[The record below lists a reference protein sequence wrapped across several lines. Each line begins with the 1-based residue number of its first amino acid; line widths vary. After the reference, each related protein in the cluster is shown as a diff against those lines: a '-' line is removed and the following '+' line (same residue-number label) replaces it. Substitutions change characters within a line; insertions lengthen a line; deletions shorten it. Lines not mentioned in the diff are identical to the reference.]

1 MRALTK
7 SELIDRIFA
16 RLPNL
21 TSREAE
27 FAVNEVLRT
36 TVSGVRVEIRG
47 FGSFSVKHREARKG
61 RNPRTGEAVQV
72 PAKYVPYFRAGKE
85 IRDALNERMK
95 VESES

>member
-36 TVSGVRVEIRG
+36 TVS
-47 FGSFSVKHREARKG
+47 A
-61 RNPRTGEAVQV
+61 
-72 PAKYVPYFRAGKE
+72 
-85 IRDALNERMK
+85 
-95 VESES
+95 